1 MTAVPFDVND
11 DDLRESFLRRV
22 MFDALTDLTEDT
34 LSLWGTMT
42 PQQMIEHLRWA
53 FQCSTGIIELPCY
66 TPGNMLERAK
76 RFLYDNRQTPHQF
89 KNPAIG
95 ENMPPLHFFY
105 LGRRKGGFAERN
117 HPLLRSFSRSA
128 GCDPCTSDIWTTRGT
143 RVATIYF
150 KHCYHHY
157 VSLGSSTSA
166 ERLPY
171 EEHTDTARCERR
183 ITTVATVDVIRQHAR
198 LGESRVWRLSGVT
211 EVLRGLVQIAC
222 DLQVHPELG

>member
-66 TPGNMLERAK
+66 TPGNLLERAK

-95 ENMPPLHFFY
+95 ENMPPLHFSTLADAKAGLQKEIIRFFDHF
-105 LGRRKGGFAERN
+105 REVPDAIHV
-117 HPLLRSFSRSA
+117 HPIFGPLEAQEWQRSH
-128 GCDPCTSDIWTTRGT
+128 
-143 RVATIYF
+143 F
-150 KHCYHHY
+150 KHCYHH
-157 VSLGSSTSA
+157 LCQFGIIDERGTTS
-166 ERLPY
+166 
-171 EEHTDTARCERR
+171 
-183 ITTVATVDVIRQHAR
+183 V
-198 LGESRVWRLSGVT
+198 
-211 EVLRGLVQIAC
+211 
-222 DLQVHPELG
+222 